1 LILPLL
7 GEWLSAVDRHV
18 PGQLDR
24 PTALVAPWSRAD
36 LDAVLAELQPIVDG
50 RAPLRLVGW
59 ASREDAGRTL
69 KRGALLHADI
79 AAMHR
84 SVDGYSLPSD
94 GRSFVLVNDGQ
105 KVGARGG
112 TVHWSFA
119 RRLLDLL
126 PPDEDVLLWYRATA
140 AFLQSWDEYSE
151 LEPHLKRAR
160 ELFPRDAA
168 LLLYEG
174 ALHETYAEPRIQDLF
189 EIPPPRYGR
198 ALTKLI
204 GDAKGEWQQAA
215 DRFEKRRC
223 LGEPLSPLMDYY
235 ASLLLGREEQTLGRR
250 EAAREAWA
258 RAVALYPG
266 AQSPRLGLS
275 QLARDE
281 GDRASALGA
290 LELLNRPRGIEV
302 DPWRTYS
309 RGAHATGV
317 DELFAEMRRRLAP

>member
-1 LILPLL
+1 
-7 GEWLSAVDRHV
+7 
-18 PGQLDR
+18 
-24 PTALVAPWSRAD
+24 
-36 LDAVLAELQPIVDG
+36 
-50 RAPLRLVGW
+50 
-59 ASREDAGRTL
+59 
-69 KRGALLHADI
+69 
-79 AAMHR
+79 MHR

-215 DRFEKRRC
+215 DRFEKALEVDPGLTEARIRLAHVRGMQRRHEEAAIELRRC